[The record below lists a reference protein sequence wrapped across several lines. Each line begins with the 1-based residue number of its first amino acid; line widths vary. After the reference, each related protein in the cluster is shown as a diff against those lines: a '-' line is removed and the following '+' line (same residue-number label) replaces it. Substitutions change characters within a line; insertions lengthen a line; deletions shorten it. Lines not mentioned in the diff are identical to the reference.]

1 MGALHAGLPT
11 PTTCAAALEPR
22 GGKGG
27 EGSEPQL
34 LSPAGPAFPTC
45 KCSVTLR
52 FNFLLFLIF
61 FRVMI
66 WREISVHG
74 WFHRGGDI
82 ERGFVKNKTSFPTVC
97 RK

>member
-52 FNFLLFLIF
+52 FNFLLFLILF
-61 FRVMI
+61 SSYDMARNISSWMVSS
-66 WREISVHG
+66 WRGI
-74 WFHRGGDI
+74 R
-82 ERGFVKNKTSFPTVC
+82 ERIC
-97 RK
+97 

>member
-61 FRVMI
+61 FSSYDMARNISSWMVSS
-66 WREISVHG
+66 WRG
-74 WFHRGGDI
+74 NR
-82 ERGFVKNKTSFPTVC
+82 ERI
-97 RK
+97 R

>member
-61 FRVMI
+61 FSSYDMARNISSWMVSS
-66 WREISVHG
+66 WRGI
-74 WFHRGGDI
+74 R
-82 ERGFVKNKTSFPTVC
+82 ERIC
-97 RK
+97 